1 MYFAAVEL
9 LKDYGVNVINSAL
22 KCLKTAYQRFIFLNW
37 KKHDGVFSLKN
48 HTPVLIYIKSA
59 NEMFVDGESKHISL
73 LKSFDIYPQAYLGTC
88 DSDKCLNDVW
98 STYCNLKEIF
108 DNSKIDEVLLKNRTA
123 YLNFLETTKL

>member
-1 MYFAAVEL
+1 MLE
-9 LKDYGVNVINSAL
+9 N
-22 KCLKTAYQRFIFLNW
+22 AYRRFIFLNW
-37 KKHDGVFSLKN
+37 KKYDGVFSLKN

-59 NEMFVDGESKHISL
+59 NELLVDGESKHISL
-73 LKSFDIYPQAYLGTC
+73 LKSFDIDPQAYLGTC